1 MAKNPRL
8 GFRPS
13 LAARAAAA
21 REAAK
26 ATKVVEAAVNTGARE
41 ESRELRICGIAA
53 VQARFARDPGSVL
66 RLFYEAAL
74 GPRVGPMCKTL
85 ALAKKVY
92 RQVDAA
98 ELEKV
103 AGSVHHGGI
112 VAVVTPAAL
121 RAPSEA
127 ELTAWA
133 KAGESILV
141 LDRVSNAHNLG
152 AIARTAAFFG
162 VPRMVISDHPTAARP
177 NDAAHRVAEGG
188 LEGVEVFLVK
198 DLIAHVR
205 ALSAA
210 GYDVVGA
217 ATRGG
222 RPDVVVGGARKPVA
236 LVLGNEEHGVSSMV
250 AAACTRLV
258 TIPGSG
264 KVESLNVSV
273 ASAVLMWELLARRA
287 Q

>member
-1 MAKNPRL
+1 MAKNPRF

-13 LAARAAAA
+13 LAARAAGA
-21 REAAK
+21 RAAAK
-26 ATKVVEAAVNTGARE
+26 AVPAVAAPPAESARP
-41 ESRELRICGIAA
+41 ESKELRLCGLAA
-53 VQARFARDPGSVL
+53 VQARFARDPGSVQ
-66 RLFYEAAL
+66 RLFYEAAV
-74 GPRVGPMCKTL
+74 GQRVGALCKVL
-85 ALAKKVY
+85 ALAKKAY
-92 RQVDAA
+92 RQVEAA

-103 AGSVHHGGI
+103 AGSIHHGGI
-112 VAVVTPAAL
+112 VAVVTPAPL
-121 RAPSEA
+121 RTPVEA
-127 ELTAWA
+127 EITAWA
-133 KAGESILV
+133 KAGDAVLV
-141 LDRVSNAHNLG
+141 LDRVGNAHNLG
-152 AIARTAAFFG
+152 ALARSAAFFG
-162 VPRMVISDHPTAARP
+162 VTRIVIPDHPAAARP
-177 NDAAHRVAEGG
+177 TDAAHRVAEGG
-188 LEGVEVFLVK
+188 LECVEVLLVK

-222 RPDVVVGGARKPVA
+222 RPDVAARGGSRPVA
-236 LVLGNEEHGVSSMV
+236 LVLGNEEHGVTSMV

-273 ASAVLMWELLARRA
+273 AGAVLMWELLARRA